1 MAMMIGSRTWSAVM
15 WIGVRVWGVGSVAE
29 SRVACGAGAPAL
41 SLSPHRDERECP
53 QTAATPSRM
62 CSPARALTLGA
73 ARMWQRQSARGG
85 EAARRYKTCIF
96 SFGEVAVTIP
106 TCSRRHTPGH
116 FPRRSRSCGLSI
128 ASARPRPGGCAQPE
142 VTQRRD
148 AKHTVPRDDRVDV
161 IGSSG
166 RSPDHRGHA
175 SYASIFPTGN
185 RNAASHRWAS
195 WILSRSGELSADSLA
210 TLFTGFCPVS
220 GSPVSPTSFNTYH
233 YSLPLASPGK
243 ASASC
248 TTAVRLACATPMT

>member
-1 MAMMIGSRTWSAVM
+1 M
-15 WIGVRVWGVGSVAE
+15 AE

-62 CSPARALTLGA
+62 CSPARAHARRCSDVA
-73 ARMWQRQSARGG
+73 ATERARGG
-85 EAARRYKTCIF
+85 SSSSLQDLHFLIWRGGC
-96 SFGEVAVTIP
+96 VTIP

-175 SYASIFPTGN
+175 SIVCVN
-185 RNAASHRWAS
+185 
-195 WILSRSGELSADSLA
+195 LSDWQSQCC
-210 TLFTGFCPVS
+210 FTPLGFLDPQ
-220 GSPVSPTSFNTYH
+220 PIW
-233 YSLPLASPGK
+233 
-243 ASASC
+243 
-248 TTAVRLACATPMT
+248 